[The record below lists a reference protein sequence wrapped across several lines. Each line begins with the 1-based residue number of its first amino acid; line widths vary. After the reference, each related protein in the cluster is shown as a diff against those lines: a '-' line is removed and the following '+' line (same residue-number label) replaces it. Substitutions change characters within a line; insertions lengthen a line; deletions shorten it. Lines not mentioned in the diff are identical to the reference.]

1 MQEKHQKECQPD
13 RQEDSAR
20 DFGARQGLEAQ
31 EYFVY
36 FKLSNCGIAPKD
48 PPKPADDPASAP
60 HNYWKNCAWTARMA
74 RSESSLSMRTES
86 LISLVEIMWMLMC
99 AA

>member
-1 MQEKHQKECQPD
+1 MQEKRQKERQPNPL
-13 RQEDSAR
+13 A
-20 DFGARQGLEAQ
+20 
-31 EYFVY
+31 
-36 FKLSNCGIAPKD
+36 
-48 PPKPADDPASAP
+48 DPAGAP

-74 RSESSLSMRTES
+74 RSESYLSLRTES